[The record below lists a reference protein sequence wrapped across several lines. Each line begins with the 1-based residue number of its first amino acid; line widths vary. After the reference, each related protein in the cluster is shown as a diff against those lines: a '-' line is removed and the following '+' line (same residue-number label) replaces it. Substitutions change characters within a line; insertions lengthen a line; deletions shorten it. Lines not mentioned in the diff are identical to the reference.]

1 MADKHVRHGA
11 ALVCSLPGCNRKFT
25 LRQTP
30 PFPICPECQ
39 TVIEQQIA
47 REKDRAK
54 RARRAASRQAVPTL
68 H

>member
-1 MADKHVRHGA
+1 MADKHQRTGA
-11 ALVCSLPGCNRKFT
+11 ALTCSLPGCNRRFM

-30 PFPICPECQ
+30 RLPVCPECQ
-39 TVIEQQIA
+39 AEIERQEA

-54 RARRAASRQAVPTL
+54 RARRAASRQAFQTA